1 MELTQWFAT
10 EFQVLT
16 GYEPYAWQTALFNK
30 LVLSD
35 IPKNINLPTG
45 SGKTSAIPVWLLAF
59 IKNPS
64 LPRRL
69 VYVVDR
75 RSVVDQATAVVEQM
89 VTRLSPEMQ
98 SALGSYTLADEAPL
112 GISTLRGELA
122 DNEEWSKL
130 PFRPAVIV
138 GTVDLIGSRLMFSGY
153 GDGAYD
159 RPRHAGLLGNDALI
173 IFDECHLV
181 PAFEVL
187 LRNIENAGG
196 KLKHFSVMTMSA
208 TSMSN
213 NSLALT
219 EADLEN
225 ATLSAR
231 LNARKRLSL
240 VEATSVVVKIV
251 SMVTKEP
258 PRRTIVFV
266 QSPRTVVE
274 IAASLK
280 GYFANVVALTG
291 TIRGKERD
299 ELVDNPVFKAFT
311 VPEQPTEPHFLVATS
326 AGEVGID
333 LTCTRMLTDMT
344 SAASLVQRLGR
355 ANRFA
360 ESKDAEIFV
369 VYKGAE
375 IKKYGREVDL
385 EFVQSLKG
393 DASCWRLY
401 NKRDQLAAL
410 TKPRSAIPTLEP
422 AVLDV
427 LSMTSLRHDIDISEY
442 LRGKAANTH
451 YVEIAWRMEVPL
463 LAKVSD
469 FDFAQYMKHMRVLS
483 FEKLDET
490 EKQALVVIEAILRGK
505 DNEDS
510 EVIVVE
516 ADATRRVCRLSELG
530 KRSLRD
536 CLLLLPPNVGGLTGG
551 MFSARNVDNAQL
563 DIATLAH
570 RHHEARQR
578 IMCAADNVPS
588 LEKTHKEVFNRVVDG
603 SVLIVRKVK
612 DTQRGER
619 VLLID
624 HCQEVTATSKDFAS
638 RCCVGAEFV
647 AALEQSGPLHDMGK
661 ANPIWQIAA
670 TGKMCDPPL
679 AKISGRFR
687 SPLGLNGFRH
697 EFESLAMADG
707 ANDLTKHLV
716 ASHHSGARPTWCGSR
731 DLAPVQRDE
740 DSVVDQANRF
750 AKLQREYGWWGLAYI
765 EAIFKAAD
773 AYTSGE

>member
-1 MELTQWFAT
+1 MELAQWFAT
-10 EFQVLT
+10 EFRVLT
-16 GYEPYAWQTALFNK
+16 GYEPYAWQIALFNN
-30 LVLSD
+30 LVLGD

-59 IKNPS
+59 VKNPT

-69 VYVVDR
+69 VYIVDR
-75 RSVVDQATAVVEQM
+75 RSVVDQATAVVEKM
-89 VTRLSPEMQ
+89 VTRLSPELQ
-98 SALGSYTLADEAPL
+98 RALSSYTLPEEAAL

-159 RPRHAGLLGNDALI
+159 RPRHAGLLGNDTLI

-196 KLKHFSVMTMSA
+196 KLKHFRVMTMSA
-208 TSMSN
+208 TSTSSD
-213 NSLALT
+213 SLALT

-240 VEATSVVVKIV
+240 VEATSIVVKIV
-251 SMVTKEP
+251 SMVTKQP
-258 PRRTIVFV
+258 PWRTIIFV

-280 GYFANVVALTG
+280 GQFANVVALTG

-299 ELVDNPVFKAFT
+299 ELVDNPIFKAFT

-333 LTCTRMLTDMT
+333 LTCTRMVTDMA
-344 SAASLVQRLGR
+344 SAGSLVQRFGR
-355 ANRFA
+355 LNRFA

-369 VYKGAE
+369 VYKDAE
-375 IKKYGREVDL
+375 VKKYGREADL
-385 EFVQSLKG
+385 EFVRSLKG
-393 DASCWRLY
+393 DASCWNLY
-401 NKRDQLAAL
+401 NKREQIDAL
-410 TKPRSAIPTLEP
+410 TKPKSVIPTLEP
-422 AVLDV
+422 ALLDV

-451 YVEIAWRMEVPL
+451 YAEIAWRAEVSL
-463 LAKVSD
+463 LTKLSA
-469 FDFAQYMKHMRVLS
+469 FDFEQYMKHMRVLS
-483 FEKLDET
+483 FEKLNET
-490 EKQALVVIEAILRGK
+490 EKQALEVVDAILRGT
-505 DNEDS
+505 DNEDP

-516 ADATRRVCRLSELG
+516 ADATRRVCRLSELCNS
-530 KRSLRD
+530 SLRD
-536 CLLLLPPNVGGLTGG
+536 CQLLLPPTVGGLTSG

-563 DIATLAH
+563 DIATMAH
-570 RHHEARQR
+570 RHHEARLR
-578 IMCAADNVPS
+578 IMCAVDSVPAAD
-588 LEKTHKEVFNRVVDG
+588 KTQKEVFNKVVDG

-612 DTQRGER
+612 DTKRGER
-619 VLLID
+619 VLLSD
-624 HCQEVTATSKDFAS
+624 HSEEVTAATKDFAM
-638 RCCVGAEFV
+638 RCCLSVEFI
-647 AALEQSGPLHDMGK
+647 AALEEAGRLHDVGK

-670 TGKMCDPPL
+670 TGKMNNPPL

-687 SPLGLNGFRH
+687 SPLGLKGFRH
-697 EFESLAMADG
+697 EFESLVMAEQ
-707 ANDLTKHLV
+707 AEELAKHLV
-716 ASHHSGARPTWCGSR
+716 ASHHAGARPTWCGSR

-740 DSVVDQANRF
+740 DAVVDQANRF
-750 AKLQREYGWWGLAYI
+750 AKLQGEYGWWGLAYI

-773 AYTSGE
+773 AYTSEE